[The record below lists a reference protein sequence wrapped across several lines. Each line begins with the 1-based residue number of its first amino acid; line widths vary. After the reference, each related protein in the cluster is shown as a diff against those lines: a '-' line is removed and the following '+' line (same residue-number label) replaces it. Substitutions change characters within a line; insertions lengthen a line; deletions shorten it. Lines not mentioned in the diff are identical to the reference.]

1 MCQAVTVSDSL
12 TFDAIIIGGGP
23 AGATS
28 ALALARLGWSVA
40 IVEKAAYPRRKVC
53 GEFMSATTLAVIDQL
68 GLGDAWRDRAGP
80 QVRRLA
86 LFAGQDVV
94 EAPVP
99 ATKSAS
105 FGQALGRDVLDEMLL
120 DTAEAAGATVFQ
132 PSRAVGLSV
141 GEAISTVEIL
151 HGGASVSLRAPVLIA
166 AHGSWERGSLPT
178 QLAKV
183 NTPADLLG
191 FKTHFRNVTMAPD
204 LMPLLAFPGGYG
216 GIAWAD
222 DGRLSV
228 SYCLRRDA
236 LARARKAYGGSA
248 AEAVHSELLATCR
261 GVREVI
267 GDAEPDEP
275 WVAAG
280 PMRPGFRHCHQ
291 DGVFYVGNAAGESHS
306 IIAEGISMAIQSAWL
321 LTSELSRVN
330 VRTQEGQAL
339 AGRRYTAAW
348 RRQFSGRIRAATAFA
363 WLAARPDNSPVARAV
378 MRAAPSLLTFGARL
392 AGKTAAVPSF

>member
-1 MCQAVTVSDSL
+1 MSGYMTLPDSM

-40 IVEKAAYPRRKVC
+40 IVEKAAYPRHKVC
-53 GEFMSATTLAVIDQL
+53 GEFMSATTLAVIDRL
-68 GLGDAWRDRAGP
+68 GIGDAWRAQAGP
-80 QVRRLA
+80 QIRRLA
-86 LFAGQDVV
+86 LFAGEDVV
-94 EAPVP
+94 EARVP

-105 FGQALGRDVLDEMLL
+105 FGRALGRDVLDEMVLAS
-120 DTAEAAGATVFQ
+120 AEAAGARVFQ
-132 PSRAVGLSV
+132 PSRAVALSV
-141 GEAISTVEIL
+141 GDAISTVEIL
-151 HGGASVSLRAPVLIA
+151 HRGASAKLRAPVLIA

-178 QLAKV
+178 QLGKV
-183 NTPADLLG
+183 RNPSDLLG
-191 FKTHFRNVTMAPD
+191 FKTHFRGVTMAPD

-216 GIAWAD
+216 GLAWAD
-222 DGRLSV
+222 NGRLSA

-236 LARARKAYGGSA
+236 LARARKTHGGSA
-248 AEAVHSELLATCR
+248 AEAVHSYLLASCR
-261 GVREVI
+261 GVREVC
-267 GDAEPDEP
+267 GDAEPGEP

-280 PMRPGFRHCHQ
+280 PMRPGFRHCH
-291 DGVFYVGNAAGESHS
+291 DGGVFYVGNAAGESHS

-321 LTSELSRVN
+321 LTSELNRVN
-330 VRTQEGQAL
+330 VGTRDGRAL
-339 AGRRYTAAW
+339 AGRRYTTAW

-392 AGKTAAVPSF
+392 AGKTASVPSL

>member
-1 MCQAVTVSDSL
+1 MSLRVSTSDPNS
-12 TFDAIIIGGGP
+12 FDAIVIGGGP

-28 ALALARLGWSVA
+28 ALALARLGWCVA

-68 GLGDAWRDRAGP
+68 GMGDAWRAQAGP

-86 LFAGQDVV
+86 LFAGEDVV

-105 FGQALGRDVLDEMLL
+105 FGRALGRDVLDEMLL
-120 DTAEAAGATVFQ
+120 ATAEAAGAKVFQ
-132 PSRAVGLSV
+132 PGRAVAMSV
-141 GEAISTVEIL
+141 GEAFSTVEIL
-151 HGGASVSLRAPVLIA
+151 HRGASVTLQAPVLIA
-166 AHGSWERGSLPT
+166 AHGSWERGPLPT
-178 QLAKV
+178 QLGKI
-183 NTPADLLG
+183 NTPSDLLG
-191 FKTHFRNVTMAPD
+191 FKAHFCDASMAAD

-216 GIAWAD
+216 GLAWAD
-222 DGRLSV
+222 NGRLSV

-236 LARARKAYGGSA
+236 LAHARKAYGGSA
-248 AEAVHSELLATCR
+248 AEAVHSHLLASCR
-261 GVREVI
+261 GVRDVI
-267 GDAEPDEP
+267 GAAEPNEP

-280 PMRPGFRHCHQ
+280 PMRPGFRHCHE

-330 VRTQEGQAL
+330 ARTRDGQAL
-339 AGRRYTAAW
+339 AGRRYTSAW

-363 WLAARPDNSPVARAV
+363 WLAARPNNSPAARAV
-378 MRAAPSLLTFGARL
+378 MRAAPSLLTLGARL
-392 AGKTAAVPSF
+392 AGKTTTVPCN